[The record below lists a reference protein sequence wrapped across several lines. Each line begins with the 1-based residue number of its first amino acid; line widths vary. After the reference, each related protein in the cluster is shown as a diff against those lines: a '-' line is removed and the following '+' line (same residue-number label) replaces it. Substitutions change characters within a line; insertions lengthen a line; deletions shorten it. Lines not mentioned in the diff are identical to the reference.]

1 MSKIELKE
9 VERKEKGRIKQTVN
23 KESRTKSH
31 FVCFDACDPLKH
43 RPAQCHAEAENPG
56 GHTDGVFQL

>member
-1 MSKIELKE
+1 MSKIKLKE

-31 FVCFDACDPLKH
+31 FVCFDKL
-43 RPAQCHAEAENPG
+43 
-56 GHTDGVFQL
+56 